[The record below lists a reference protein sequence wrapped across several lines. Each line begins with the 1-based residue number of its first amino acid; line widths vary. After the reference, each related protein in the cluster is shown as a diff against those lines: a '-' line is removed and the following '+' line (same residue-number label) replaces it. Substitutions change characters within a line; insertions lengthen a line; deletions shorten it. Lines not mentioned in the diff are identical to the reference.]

1 MQDDRSYETLHHG
14 IDMLSE
20 ARVCESK
27 WRRGAKDNE
36 PRIVILE
43 KKKNKSFSSSDPY
56 SSPGKTEIEIATL
69 VASTM
74 NVEFKNNS
82 VR

>member
-43 KKKNKSFSSSDPY
+43 KKKTNLFLR
-56 SSPGKTEIEIATL
+56 ATPTRHREKRKL
-69 VASTM
+69 
-74 NVEFKNNS
+74 
-82 VR
+82 RLLL